1 MGRLPVLFAVLVAVS
16 GLAFSNSRWW
26 NACSRHWNECQKLY
40 LEWKGKKV
48 EFSQR
53 ELQCVKT
60 AKDANGMLSC
70 LSKVKAEQRKF
81 LRRWKLELRRAYI
94 RWLRE
99 DRLQR
104 SEIKNSSPKS
114 ATPHTNSTE
123 VENVNENQQV
133 GK

>member
-26 NACSRHWNECQKLY
+26 NACSKHWNECQKLY

-70 LSKVKAEQRKF
+70 LSEVKAEQRKF

-99 DRLQR
+99 DRLQQ
-104 SEIKNSSPKS
+104 
-114 ATPHTNSTE
+114 ATGKTQIPQKVTPNNNSTRM
-123 VENVNENQQV
+123 ENVNQPQ
-133 GK
+133 K